1 MTETLQELLE
11 FTKIFNQ
18 SEPVFKALVGD
29 PAAVEN
35 ALTPGQYATHGDIN
49 HGAISNLTE
58 YERRLARFLIDMLRL
73 DLAQAEYLD
82 AIANG
87 YLGIARPLG
96 YTDPSYFLYVK
107 NRVLS
112 QKESAVAIKE
122 LLQPFSSQPV
132 MILESGD
139 QFQVM
144 YSDCSYADW
153 NPFTHDNADNSPVTP
168 DILGGDY
175 AEGTMIYYFRVR
187 LQPIDAVAEKIIV
200 ALLKLAHVAGVGYDL
215 EYYAPFP

>member
-1 MTETLQELLE
+1 MVETLQELLE

-35 ALTPGQYATHGDIN
+35 TLAPGQYATLNDIN

-82 AIANG
+82 AIANAYFG
-87 YLGIARPLG
+87 VARPLG

-107 NRVLS
+107 KRVMS

-132 MILESGD
+132 VVLESGD

-144 YSDCSYADW
+144 YSDCSYANW
-153 NPFTHDNADNSPVTP
+153 HPFTHDNSNNSPVTP
-168 DILGGDY
+168 DIMGGDY
-175 AEGTMIYYFRVR
+175 AEGTMIYYFRVK
-187 LQPIDAVAEKIIV
+187 LQPLNAVAEKIIA
-200 ALLKLAHVAGVGYDL
+200 ALLRLAHVAGVKYDL